1 MMYEQLMNQ
10 ISLNKKGRMLYQI
23 SHCAGHVSANARLA
37 SYPGSFPLSVRR
49 KEPGYEANARPCQLY
64 WRDKENGDS
73 CLMQETKPE

>member
-23 SHCAGHVSANARLA
+23 SHCAGHVSANAR
-37 SYPGSFPLSVRR
+37 PR
-49 KEPGYEANARPCQLY
+49 QLY